1 MAGAD
6 QTLASRGP
14 AAPDGLG
21 QRCRLSVLFSDL
33 SGSTELSSDLEAE
46 DYAEL
51 LGALRQVYAGS
62 VVAHGGVL
70 VRIQGDG
77 MLAIFG
83 WPQPREGD
91 SRRAVAAALQMHRQ
105 VAALRGF
112 GPAGRPAELRLH
124 SGIHAGLVLVQPGD
138 ALTGALDLL
147 GRAPNIAARLSDAA
161 ERDEILVSEDSLGP
175 DLHHFD
181 TGAPRAVA
189 IDHRGGQVQARPVLG
204 LGEVIS
210 SFEARTRRR
219 LQPFIGRQT
228 EWRLLDGVLGQALAG
243 ATLRLAI
250 AAPPG
255 VGKTRLAREFLA
267 GAERKGCR
275 VLEGQGLD
283 DVAHAPL
290 QPLAQ
295 MLRRLLPVPADAAAG
310 AVRTALEAAVAAL
323 GRPDLAA
330 PLSPLLGRA
339 ADPSAAAAATAAIP
353 AVPVQA
359 TLDALRTLFEALAAR
374 QPLVLFLDD
383 WQWADATTH
392 QLLSTLGRDT
402 PGLPLLVLATTR
414 RIDEADAQLHGVQ
427 VLDLVPF
434 SPAETTHSV
443 QHLLPQADPFI
454 AAEICLYSGG
464 NPLYVEELCH
474 SAVHD
479 GVEGW
484 QARRLG
490 GGNWL
495 NVLVESR
502 VARLPPEQAALL
514 RLAAVIGPVVPA
526 DLLQQ
531 LSGRTQD
538 DPAWAALA
546 DHDLL
551 YADTEGAFRFKH
563 GLTRDVVYEAVG
575 LHERRELH
583 LRVAQALSAL
593 PVPGS
598 TPGQGSADDRAQDLP
613 HEALAYHFR
622 AAGQP
627 ALAAHHAEAA
637 GDRAA
642 ALSVL
647 DRARSMYHLALSELD
662 RADAERSD
670 GNVTEGERTGRWLAI
685 CTRLALVG
693 VFDGARADL
702 PLLQRAVEQARAQGQ
717 PLAMAN
723 AEHSLGYVLYAL
735 GESAACIAHFER
747 ALQVAGRGN
756 DPLAV
761 QIRASL
767 GQARAAAADYS
778 GAQPLLEEAV
788 AIKRS
793 HRRSKRNAV
802 GLAYSLVCLASL
814 RGDRGEFARA
824 HALMDEAWSVVDG
837 HGHPIGASIQ
847 GWRSAVLSWQG
858 RWDEA
863 RQVAQESAW
872 IAERTRSLFQF
883 CQGRV
888 TAAYAD
894 WKLTG
899 DERFI
904 ALADQATGWLEP
916 RDSGLF
922 RSLNHGWLVDGW
934 LACGQ
939 RAKARQHAAR
949 AAARGRRGD
958 LIGAAMA
965 CRALALDAA
974 RAGDAQGA
982 ARWLARAQ
990 RVALQRQ
997 SAHELACNA
1006 LCEADLARHAGRHAE
1021 AQGHAASALQDFLA
1035 LDMAWHAQQARQHL
1049 AAAGPAL
1056 RRTGIAV
1063 A

>member
-1 MAGAD
+1 MPTAGENLT
-6 QTLASRGP
+6 QTLSGP
-14 AAPDGLG
+14 AATDGAG

-51 LGALRQVYAGS
+51 LGALRQVYTGCVA
-62 VVAHGGVL
+62 AHGGVL

-91 SRRAVAAALQMHRQ
+91 CRRAVAAALQMHRQ

-112 GPAGRPAELRLH
+112 GPPGRPTELRLH
-124 SGIHAGLVLVQPGD
+124 SGVHAGLVLVQRGD
-138 ALTGALDLL
+138 AMTGALDLL

-161 ERDEILVSEDSLGP
+161 DRDEVLVNEESLGP

-181 TGAPRAVA
+181 TGAPRVVE
-189 IDHRGGQVQARPVLG
+189 IDHRGSQVLARPVLG
-204 LGEVIS
+204 RGTAIS

-228 EWRLLDGVLGQALAG
+228 ELRLLDEVLGQALAG

-275 VLEGQGLD
+275 VLEGHGTEE
-283 DVAHAPL
+283 AGNAPL

-295 MLRRLLPVPADAAAG
+295 MLRGLLTTPTDTPP
-310 AVRTALEAAVAAL
+310 EAARVALDRAL
-323 GRPDLAA
+323 QVLGLPDLAA
-330 PLSPLLGRA
+330 VLAPLLGLAGDRGGTTEA
-339 ADPSAAAAATAAIP
+339 TTPAPS
-353 AVPVQA
+353 VGA
-359 TLDALRTLFEALAAR
+359 TLGALGTLFEALAGR

-383 WQWADATTH
+383 WQWADATT
-392 QLLSTLGRDT
+392 QQWLSTLGRDT

-414 RIDEADAQLHGVQ
+414 GIDEGDAQLHGVQ

-434 SPAETTHSV
+434 SQAETTDSV

-454 AAEICLYSGG
+454 ATEICLYSGG

-479 GVEGW
+479 GPEGW
-484 QARRLG
+484 LARRLD

-502 VARLPPEQAALL
+502 VARLPAEQAALL
-514 RLAAVIGPVVPA
+514 RLAAVIGTVLPA
-526 DLLQQ
+526 GLLQQ
-531 LSGRTQD
+531 LSGRADD

-546 DHDLL
+546 DQDLL
-551 YADTEGAFRFKH
+551 YPDADGGFRFKH
-563 GLTRDVVYEAVG
+563 GLTRDVIYEAVG
-575 LHERRELH
+575 LQERRELH
-583 LRVAQALSAL
+583 ASVARTLAALAPQA
-593 PVPGS
+593 
-598 TPGQGSADDRAQDLP
+598 SADAP
-613 HEALAYHFR
+613 HEALAYHHR

-627 ALAAHHAEAA
+627 AQAAHHAEAA

-662 RADAERSD
+662 RAAPEHPDA
-670 GNVTEGERTGRWLAI
+670 THTARWLSI
-685 CTRLALVG
+685 CTRLALVS

-702 PLLQRAVEQARAQGQ
+702 PVLQRAVAGARASNE
-717 PLAMAN
+717 PLAVAN

-735 GESAACIAHFER
+735 GESAACITHIER
-747 ALQVAGRGN
+747 ARQVAGHGD

-767 GQARAAAADYS
+767 GQAKAAAADYG

-802 GLAYSLVCLASL
+802 GLAYSLVCLASVV
-814 RGDRGEFARA
+814 GDRGEFDRA

-837 HGHPIGASIQ
+837 PGHQIGASIQ
-847 GWRSAVLSWQG
+847 GWRSAVLTWQG
-858 RWDEA
+858 RWEEA

-894 WKLTG
+894 WRLTG

-904 ALADQATGWLEP
+904 AVADQATGWLEP

-939 RAKARQHAAR
+939 REKARRHAAR

-965 CRALALDAA
+965 SRALALDAA
-974 RAGDAQGA
+974 HDADEVRA

-997 SAHELACNA
+997 SAHELACNT
-1006 LCEADLARHAGRHAE
+1006 LCAADLALMQGRPAE
-1021 AQGHAASALQDFLA
+1021 AQAQATSALQDFQA
-1035 LDMAWHAQQARQHL
+1035 LQMHWHAQQALQRK
-1049 AAAGPAL
+1049 AAAEAGL
-1056 RRTGIAV
+1056 RRTGSA
-1063 A
+1063 AA